1 MRPIYINKQH
11 ATTLLNKYATSAKQN
26 RKNRYDTCCVKL
38 SSNRTRVHKRAM
50 TWVGLFSASLIPIL
64 ITFYEISCWFFRI
77 LEPFRRFLNH
87 FFYFF
92 LFLFLLVLFS
102 PFYFSFLFRFHFKI
116 SIYFQKMLMCFII
129 VHNFPTMFVFYNL
142 FRSVKKC
149 SCFQNLFRFSNLIGS
164 FKNVYVF
171 KKSHFQNCSRFQKLF
186 VNFQNPVPVFK
197 KCSV

>member
-11 ATTLLNKYATSAKQN
+11 AATLHNKYATSAKQN
-26 RKNRYDTCCVKL
+26 QKNRYDTCCVKL

-64 ITFYEISCWFFRI
+64 ILFYEISCWFFRI

-87 FFYFF
+87 FFIFF
-92 LFLFLLVLFS
+92 Y
-102 PFYFSFLFRFHFKI
+102 FYFSWLFFLLFISLSFFVFISKFQFIFKKI
-116 SIYFQKMLMCFII
+116 LMCFII
-129 VHNFPTMFVFYNL
+129 VHNFPTLFVFYNL

-171 KKSHFQNCSRFQKLF
+171 KKSHFPNCSRFQKLF
-186 VNFQNPVPVFK
+186 VNFQNHVPVFK
-197 KCSV
+197 KCYV